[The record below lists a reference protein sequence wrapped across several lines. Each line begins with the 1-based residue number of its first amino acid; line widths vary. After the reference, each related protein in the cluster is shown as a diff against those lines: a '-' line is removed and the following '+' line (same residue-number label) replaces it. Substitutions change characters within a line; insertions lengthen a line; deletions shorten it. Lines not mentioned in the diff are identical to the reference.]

1 VLFQR
6 IVWLSTTTPPHDA
19 HAMSRPIYRANHEL
33 ALHVADSEAAAA
45 LYERELGGRVANRT
59 PDCIEIASGALRL
72 FEGA

>member
-1 VLFQR
+1 
-6 IVWLSTTTPPHDA
+6 
-19 HAMSRPIYRANHEL
+19 MSRPIYRANHEL